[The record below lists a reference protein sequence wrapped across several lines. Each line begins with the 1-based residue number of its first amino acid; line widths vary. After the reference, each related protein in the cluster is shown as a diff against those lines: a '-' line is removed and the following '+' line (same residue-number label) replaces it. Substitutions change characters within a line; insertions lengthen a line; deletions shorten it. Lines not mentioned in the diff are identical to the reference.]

1 MGRSDNIE
9 NRDFYVLCQTDVM
22 CLYINKDFLSNNAS
36 INEDHYDNF
45 ILAGS
50 EAVKNTINANNG
62 VDAEVGFQNDA
73 LCLCHFSD
81 CHDSRLIINL
91 KPTAREWFAKVHR
104 LLTQFQPKKMNL
116 M

>member
-36 INEDHYDNF
+36 INEENYDNF

-50 EAVKNTINANNG
+50 EDVKNTINANNG
-62 VDAEVGFQNDA
+62 VDAEVGFHIDA
-73 LCLCHFSD
+73 PLSD
-81 CHDSRLIINL
+81 WFM
-91 KPTAREWFAKVHR
+91 PTYRAS
-104 LLTQFQPKKMNL
+104 N
-116 M
+116 

>member
-1 MGRSDNIE
+1 
-9 NRDFYVLCQTDVM
+9 M

-50 EAVKNTINANNG
+50 EEVKNTINANNG

-73 LCLCHFSD
+73 PQL
-81 CHDSRLIINL
+81 
-91 KPTAREWFAKVHR
+91 
-104 LLTQFQPKKMNL
+104 
-116 M
+116 